1 MLSARTIQQFI
12 FGCIVMIATM
22 QTAFAINNPAMT
34 ESTIDP
40 SIMAIDEQEFLGTP
54 LDQQDYTFIDNQG
67 KEFTLQSVMGEKPLI
82 ILFSYFT
89 CDGVCSTI
97 NRHAMSM
104 FKKIKRQVGKDFRVL
119 TISFDKNDTLQS
131 MHHFVSEVGVP
142 EEMQEG
148 WKFAILKNP
157 EDIKK
162 LTSSVGVRF
171 FWSNRD
177 KVFLHPNAFIFISP
191 EKRVVR
197 YLYGSAFVEK
207 DIELALID
215 TDWDKISESKK
226 LIDILAGVCFSY
238 NFEEGKYT
246 VNIPL
251 IVGVSSLLGGI
262 LLVVLTFTIT
272 KKRRSRRMHH
282 A

>member
-1 MLSARTIQQFI
+1 MLPVRTIKQFI
-12 FGCIVMIATM
+12 FGYLVMIAPM
-22 QTAFAINNPAMT
+22 QNVFAVSNPAMT

-40 SIMAIDEQEFLGTP
+40 SVMAIDEQEFLGTP
-54 LDQQDYTFIDNQG
+54 LDQKDYTFIDHQG
-67 KEFTLQSVMGEKPLI
+67 QEFTLQSVMGDKPLI

-97 NRHAMSM
+97 NRHAMNM
-104 FKKIKRQVGKDFRVL
+104 FKKIERKVGKDFRIL

-142 EEMQEG
+142 EDMQEG
-148 WKFAILKNP
+148 WKFALLKNP
-157 EDIKK
+157 EDITK
-162 LTSSVGVRF
+162 LTGHVGVRF
-171 FWSNRD
+171 FWSSRD

-197 YLYGSAFVEK
+197 YLYGSAFAEK

-215 TDWDKISESKK
+215 TDWNKISESKK

-251 IVGVSSLLGGI
+251 VVGLGSLLGGI
-262 LLVVLTFTIT
+262 LLVVLSFTIT
-272 KKRRSRRMHH
+272 KKRKSRRMHH